1 MDSNNTNSGSNPK
14 IYSPSRSIQHSGH
27 GIMSPASNSS
37 ANHNNNNSANDSS
50 ADGIQ
55 KLLAERMA
63 TGGGALCNDP
73 NGLCLGYEGSIDASK
88 SGIYTSIAKLAGMLS
103 SSSSSSSSSNNNNSN
118 SSNNN
123 AKKGN
128 NEVPLVSIQ
137 TEGASLLVKEYGGR
151 TIVFRVPNADEEMD
165 NSNSGGGAEGGGN
178 GEGDLMMSSNNAA
191 AATNSTGDVGG
202 DS

>member
-1 MDSNNTNSGSNPK
+1 
-14 IYSPSRSIQHSGH
+14 
-27 GIMSPASNSS
+27 MSPASNSS
-37 ANHNNNNSANDSS
+37 VNHNNSGANDSS
-50 ADGIQ
+50 DGIQ

-103 SSSSSSSSSNNNNSN
+103 SSSSSSSSNNNS
-118 SSNNN
+118 SKNNN

-128 NEVPLVSIQ
+128 NEVPMVSIQ
-137 TEGASLLVKEYGGR
+137 TERASLLVKEYGGR
-151 TIVFRVPNADEEMD
+151 TIVFRVPNADEEMMD
-165 NSNSGGGAEGGGN
+165 SGVEGGGN

-191 AATNSTGDVGG
+191 AATNITGDVGG

>member
-1 MDSNNTNSGSNPK
+1 
-14 IYSPSRSIQHSGH
+14 
-27 GIMSPASNSS
+27 
-37 ANHNNNNSANDSS
+37 
-50 ADGIQ
+50 
-55 KLLAERMA
+55 MA

-103 SSSSSSSSSNNNNSN
+103 SSSGESN
-118 SSNNN
+118 SSNNSN
-123 AKKGN
+123 DKKGN

-137 TEGASLLVKEYGGR
+137 TERASLLVKEYGGR
-151 TIVFRVPNADEEMD
+151 TIVFRVPNADEEMMD
-165 NSNSGGGAEGGGN
+165 SGGVEGGGGN

-191 AATNSTGDVGG
+191 ATNSSGDVGG